1 MASYVPRLL
10 EDYKKAVP
18 EIIKELELKNVMEV
32 PRLEKIVINI
42 GQGEA
47 VQNIKV
53 LESAYTDLQALT
65 GQKPVM
71 TKARKS
77 IAGFKVRKGMPI
89 GCMVTLRGHRM
100 YEFLDR
106 LINIAVPRIR
116 DFRGYSVKSFD
127 GRGNFSVG
135 IKEQIVFPEIDYDKV
150 DKVRGLSISIGTS
163 ARNDTEAKVLLE
175 KFNFPFRKS

>member
-1 MASYVPRLL
+1 VANYEPRLL
-10 EDYKKAVP
+10 KDYKKAVP
-18 EIIKELELKNVMEV
+18 EIMKELQLGNIMEV
-32 PRLEKIVINI
+32 PRIEKIVVNI

-47 VQNIKV
+47 VQNIKI

-71 TKARKS
+71 TKATKS
-77 IAGFKVRKGMPI
+77 IAGFKLRKGMPI
-89 GCMVTLRGHRM
+89 GCMVTLRGQRM

-116 DFRGYSVKSFD
+116 DFRGYSTKSFD
-127 GRGNFSVG
+127 GRGNFSLGV
-135 IKEQIVFPEIDYDKV
+135 KEQIVFPEIDYDKV

-163 ARNDTEAKVLLE
+163 ARNDTEARVLLE
-175 KFNFPFRKS
+175 KLNFPFRKS

>member
-1 MASYVPRLL
+1 MANYEPRLL
-10 EDYKKAVP
+10 KDYKKAVP
-18 EIIKELELKNVMEV
+18 EIMKELQLGNIMQV
-32 PRLEKIVINI
+32 PRIEKIVVNI

-53 LESAYTDLQALT
+53 LESAYTDLQAVT

-71 TKARKS
+71 TKATKS

-116 DFRGYSVKSFD
+116 DFRGYSTKSFD
-127 GRGNFSVG
+127 GRGNFSLGV
-135 IKEQIVFPEIDYDKV
+135 KEQIVFPEIDYDKV
-150 DKVRGLSISIGTS
+150 DKVRGMSISIGTS
-163 ARNDTEAKVLLE
+163 ARNDTEARVLLE
-175 KFNFPFRKS
+175 KLNFPFRKS

>member
-1 MASYVPRLL
+1 VANYEPRLL

-18 EIIKELELKNVMEV
+18 EIMKELQLGNIMEV
-32 PRLEKIVINI
+32 PRIEKIVVNI

-47 VQNIKV
+47 VQNIKI

-71 TKARKS
+71 TKATKS
-77 IAGFKVRKGMPI
+77 IAGFKLRKGMPI

-116 DFRGYSVKSFD
+116 DFRGYSAKSFD
-127 GRGNFSVG
+127 GRGNFSLGV
-135 IKEQIVFPEIDYDKV
+135 KEQIVFPEIDYDKV

-175 KFNFPFRKS
+175 KLNFPFRKS

>member
-1 MASYVPRLL
+1 MAKYEPRLL
-10 EDYKKAVP
+10 IEYKRIVP
-18 EIIKELELKNVMEV
+18 ELMKELDLKNIMQV
-32 PRLEKIVINI
+32 PHLEKIVVNI

-53 LESAYTDLQALT
+53 LESAYGDLQAVT

-71 TKARKS
+71 TKATKS

-89 GCMVTLRGHRM
+89 GCMVTLRGFRM

-106 LINIAVPRIR
+106 LINISVPRIR

-127 GRGNFSVG
+127 GRGNFSLG

-163 ARNDTEAKVLLE
+163 ARNDTEARVLLE
-175 KFNFPFRKS
+175 KLNFPFRKS

>member
-1 MASYVPRLL
+1 MANYEPRLL
-10 EDYKKAVP
+10 KDYKKAVP

-32 PRLEKIVINI
+32 PRIEKVVVNI

-47 VQNIKV
+47 VQNIKI

-71 TKARKS
+71 TKATKS

-116 DFRGYSVKSFD
+116 DFRGYSTKSFD
-127 GRGNFSVG
+127 GRGNFSLGV
-135 IKEQIVFPEIDYDKV
+135 KEQIVFPEIDYDKV

-163 ARNDTEAKVLLE
+163 ARNDTEARVLLE
-175 KFNFPFRKS
+175 KLNFPFRKS

>member
-1 MASYVPRLL
+1 MANYEPRLL
-10 EDYKKAVP
+10 KDYKKAVP
-18 EIIKELELKNVMEV
+18 EIIKELQLKNTMQV
-32 PRLEKIVINI
+32 PRIQKVVVNI

-53 LESAYTDLQALT
+53 LESAFADLQSLT

-71 TKARKS
+71 TKAKKS

-89 GCMVTLRGHRM
+89 GCMVTLRGHKM

-116 DFRGYSVKSFD
+116 DFRGYSTKSFD
-127 GRGNFSVG
+127 GRGNFSLGV
-135 IKEQIVFPEIDYDKV
+135 KEQIVFPEIDYDKV

-163 ARNDTEAKVLLE
+163 ARNDSEARVLLE
-175 KFNFPFRKS
+175 KLNFPFRKS